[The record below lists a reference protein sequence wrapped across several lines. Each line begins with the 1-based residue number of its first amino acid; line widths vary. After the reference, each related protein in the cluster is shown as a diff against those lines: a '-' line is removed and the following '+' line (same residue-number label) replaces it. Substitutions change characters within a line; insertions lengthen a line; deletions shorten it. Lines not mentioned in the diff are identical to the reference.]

1 MRETLLEK
9 PGGGTLRV
17 VTDDRGTDVLGAED
31 RLVATYG
38 TDRHDEMVE
47 EYQEEGWGVAGGGAV
62 VPAVAA
68 GAPPPD
74 TGVAEDDP
82 TATVN
87 PGTS

>member
-9 PGGGTLRV
+9 AGGETLKV
-17 VTDDRGTDVLGAED
+17 VTDDRGTDVLGAGD
-31 RLVATYG
+31 KVVAAHG

-47 EYQEEGWGVAGGGAV
+47 KYEREGWGVARDGAV
-62 VPAVAA
+62 APAAVA

-74 TGVAEDDP
+74 TGSAEDDP

-87 PGTS
+87 AETS